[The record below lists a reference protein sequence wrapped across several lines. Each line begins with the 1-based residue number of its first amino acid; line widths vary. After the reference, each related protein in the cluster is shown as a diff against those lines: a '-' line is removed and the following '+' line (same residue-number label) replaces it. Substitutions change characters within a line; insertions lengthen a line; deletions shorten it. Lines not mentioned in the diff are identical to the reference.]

1 MTAGRASRW
10 AAPGLVAAGA
20 VHALTFAPGPL
31 PAWSLALVQV
41 IALACA
47 ARATLYAAGLGQA
60 LLRGWLFNFAS
71 YSLGL
76 YWIFISLHRYGGL
89 AAPLAVAGV
98 LALSAFLALFP
109 AAAGVLARWLCPPPS
124 PGQPDPAPARRLLVA
139 ALAWAAAW
147 ALLEWLRATVLTG
160 FPWLNIG
167 YAHADS
173 PLAGWAPVLG
183 VHGMALL
190 AAFAAAALAG
200 LWQAVRAHGG
210 LGRRADARRALACA
224 LALLLAAAG
233 WPLRGIAWSQPSGDP
248 LQVRLVQ
255 GNVEQ
260 SQKFDPALL
269 ELGVRRHLELAT
281 LPAPR
286 ADLIILPETV
296 LPVFQDQLDPR
307 VWEAWRTVAAR
318 NQSTIAMGVPLRT
331 AGADG
336 RTRYTN
342 SVIGFDAA
350 TPLARLRSG
359 ATALRYDKRHLVPWG
374 EYVPPGFRWFV
385 DMLSIPLGDFDRG
398 DRRQA
403 PFPVRGQYVAFNI
416 CYEDLFGIEL
426 LPALHP
432 GPNGEPGAT
441 ILANVSNLG
450 WFGDTWALRQ
460 HLQIA
465 RLRTQETARP
475 MLAAT
480 NTGITAA
487 IDARGHVAAQLPAH
501 QAGILPVSV
510 QGMTGLT
517 PYARFGDTPVLV
529 LIALALVAAAALG
542 RRKPGG

>member
-1 MTAGRASRW
+1 MSARPSRAPRW
-10 AAPGLVAAGA
+10 AAIGLLAAGA
-20 VHALTFAPGPL
+20 IHALTFAPGPL
-31 PAWSLALVQV
+31 PAWALALVQV
-41 IALACA
+41 LALACA
-47 ARATLYAAGLGQA
+47 AHATLHAPGIGRA
-60 LLRGWLFNFAS
+60 LLRGWWFSFAS

-109 AAAGVLARWLCPPPS
+109 AAACALARWLCPPPAM
-124 PGQPDPAPARRLLVA
+124 GEPDPAPARRMVVA

-200 LWQAVRAHGG
+200 LWQAARGAGA
-210 LGRRADARRALACA
+210 RTDARRGLALAVA
-224 LALLLAAAG
+224 LVLVAAG
-233 WPLRGIAWSQPSGDP
+233 WPLRGIGWSRPAGEP

-269 ELGVRRHLELAT
+269 ELGVRRHLELAS
-281 LPAPR
+281 LPAPP

-307 VWEAWRTVAAR
+307 VWEAWREVAAR
-318 NQSTIAMGVPLRT
+318 TQSTIAMGVPLRDR
-331 AGADG
+331 APDG
-336 RTRYTN
+336 QTRYTN

-350 TPLARLRSG
+350 TPLAQLRSG
-359 ATALRYDKRHLVPWG
+359 ATPLRYDKHHLVPWG

-385 DMLSIPLGDFDRG
+385 DMLNIPLGDFDAG
-398 DRRQA
+398 ATRQP
-403 PFPVRGQYVAFNI
+403 PFQVAGQYVAFNI

-432 GPNGEPGAT
+432 GPGGEPGAT

-450 WFGDTWALRQ
+450 WFGNTWALRQ

-465 RLRTQETARP
+465 RLRTLETARP

-487 IDARGHVAAQLPAH
+487 IDARGRVAAQLPPH

-517 PYARFGDTPVLV
+517 PYARFGDTPVL
-529 LIALALVAAAALG
+529 ALVAMALVAAAALG
-542 RRKPGG
+542 RRKPGR